1 MHPRATL
8 ASVVFLML
16 FSSCI
21 SPLEDMQGAF
31 TGEAIRFNGN
41 GPEGEAKTKTVY
53 SGQTYNVGTSTR
65 YERLNWV
72 EGDSIRIASASCPEK
87 FADYRAAEVS
97 ASSDKNS
104 SATFNP
110 AAGNGLSWGEG
121 AHDFYAIY
129 PAPGSAGVASS
140 LTYEGGSSVT
150 FPMPANQRFA
160 QVDSSS
166 AVITRMHPDMNY
178 AYMCAATSVSD
189 PTSSVTL
196 EFRPVFTA
204 FEIIVGSDGENELD
218 LYSFYMT
225 ASQDLSGSYTVNM
238 NAAGSGSWT
247 LGSVSG
253 GTHRID
259 VSLGGTE
266 HPTKVNKDK
275 ALTFTV
281 FAVPQAIIS
290 GIVLHFE
297 TSRGPRNLELKYSNG
312 DWLEVGPGQKVTIEG
327 LKIPGTVRV
336 YTITPINDLSFRG
349 LAATSNSFT
358 VRSYSTSHT
367 GAQRDEKWKIEYS
380 SDYDETTQTGN
391 WYSSTAGAGASWLS
405 VSGASLYDGSEET
418 LTATLAARTDTLASQ
433 PGEIQQIH
441 TLILQNNTPVS
452 DYDLSMHT
460 IHGDTRSLPVT
471 ANSYVVSAPG
481 TYLFPIVYGNA
492 IDGTKSDALPIA
504 GVGNVI
510 NQEAYQPGGTHIPAN
525 ARYFLKRFL
534 NVENQPIASPFIE
547 TDLSNIGALTD
558 STPLDAIALWQD
570 GTTAPIIT
578 SAPSIVSAPS
588 SSPLI
593 GKCRFIRFTIDA
605 ANIRQGNIVIALRDI
620 SAGSTAE
627 AAKIIWSWQIW
638 VTDEDL
644 HPETVETQGDPVQ
657 LMPFNVGWS
666 DIQGTVLK
674 HDFDARSCYV
684 RITQI
689 DSEGNPLADGAS
701 TVFKVFQKAGI
712 SYTVYKAGETVPG
725 YANLAQAYLGSSP
738 YYQFGRKDPFL
749 GRDYTVGTPAN
760 IKFSAADGYTIQND
774 ANTVNYVSTLSNAA
788 ASGSVDIGLS
798 IKNPHIYYHSNQN
811 LWYSGYSINSEW
823 AIDHHYNRGF
833 HNMWNAYSASRGDDV
848 KVRKTVYDPC
858 PPDFCLPRLYAFTGF
873 TSNGGNQTN
882 INNING
888 VFDDARGGYYFN
900 KKKMVGS
907 TKDPSGGTVFFCR
920 TGLRRYGT
928 LNSDGGAYKDWG
940 AYWTAERGEHFAIH
954 LVMTDGVRVSPQ
966 FNTDGQMADS
976 WSIRPALEEAW

>member
-31 TGEAIRFNGN
+31 TGEAIRFNGI

-97 ASSDKNS
+97 ASSDRNS

-110 AAGNGLSWGEG
+110 AAGNGLTWGEG
-121 AHDFYAIY
+121 THDFYAVY
-129 PAPGSAGVASS
+129 PAPGTEGTDAALAFAGGTSA
-140 LTYEGGSSVT
+140 T
-150 FPMPANQRFA
+150 FRIPAA
-160 QVDSSS
+160 QVFTKADTL
-166 AVITRMHPDMNY
+166 AALIRMHPDMNY
-178 AYMCAATSVSD
+178 AYMYSATRVATPSAAVD
-189 PTSSVTL
+189 MI
-196 EFRPVFTA
+196 FRPLFTA
-204 FEIIVGSDGENELD
+204 FEITVGSDGENEMD

-225 ASQDLSGSYTVNM
+225 ATQSISGTYAVIM
-238 NAAGSGSWT
+238 NAEDESWA
-247 LGSVSG
+247 LGTVTG
-253 GTHRID
+253 GTNRID
-259 VSLGGTE
+259 VSLGGTAN
-266 HPTKVNKDK
+266 PTKVSKDK
-275 ALTFTV
+275 AVSFTV

-290 GIVLHFE
+290 GVVLHFE
-297 TSRGPRNLELKYSNG
+297 TSKGPRSLELKYS
-312 DWLEVGPGQKVTIEG
+312 DDSWIEIGPGQKAVIEG
-327 LKIPGTVRV
+327 LKIPGTVRF
-336 YTITPINDLSFRG
+336 YTVEPIANMSFRG
-349 LAATSNSFT
+349 LETTSANFT
-358 VRSYSTSHT
+358 VRSFSRNLA
-367 GAQRDEKWKIEYS
+367 GVPRNERWKIEYS
-380 SDYDETTQTGN
+380 SDYDEASQTGS
-391 WYSSTAGAGASWLS
+391 WSAASPSWLS

-418 LTATLAARTDTLASQ
+418 LTATLTARNDTLSSQ

-620 SAGSTAE
+620 SAGTTAE
-627 AAKIIWSWQIW
+627 AAKIIWSWMIW
-638 VTDEDL
+638 VTDEEL
-644 HPETVETQGDPVQ
+644 HPDVVETLGNPVQ
-657 LMPFNVGWS
+657 LMPFNLGWS

-684 RITQI
+684 RISQI
-689 DSEGNPLADGAS
+689 DGEGNPLADGAS
-701 TVFKVFQKAGI
+701 TVFKIYQKAGI
-712 SYTVYKAGETVPG
+712 SYTVYKAGDTVPG
-725 YANLAQAYLGSSP
+725 YSNLAQAYLGSSP